1 MCYEGGGLCKTK
13 SISTVGRICYD
24 TSCEIMLDH
33 AHVHVDDVVSFTI
46 TDLNLIKEEGKQKAD
61 DGHNITASVI

>member
-1 MCYEGGGLCKTK
+1 
-13 SISTVGRICYD
+13 
-24 TSCEIMLDH
+24 MLDH

-46 TDLNLIKEEGKQKAD
+46 TDLNLIKEEVKQKAD